1 MKHVVVVEDD
11 VHNAV
16 LFRKILEKRAGCRV
30 THTEDPAEVLEL
42 VKSGDVSLVIMDV
55 SLRHSKWQG
64 RPAGGV
70 EICQL
75 IRSQS
80 LRRVPILL
88 CTAHAMRGD
97 AERLLQQSDADDYVS
112 KPITDH
118 ERFAALALEMM
129 ERAA

>member
-11 VHNAV
+11 AHNAV
-16 LFRKILEKRAGCRV
+16 LFRKILEKRAGCTV
-30 THTEDPAEVLEL
+30 TLTEDPAAVLEL
-42 VKSGDVSLVIMDV
+42 VNGGDVSLVILDV

-64 RPAGGV
+64 RPVGGV
-70 EICQL
+70 EICQM
-75 IRSQS
+75 IRAQSQH
-80 LRRVPILL
+80 RVPVLL

-97 AERLLQQSDADDYVS
+97 AERLLKDSGADDYVS
-112 KPITDH
+112 KPIIEH

>member
-11 VHNAV
+11 AHNAV
-16 LFRKILEKRAGCRV
+16 LFRKILERRLGCRV

-42 VKSGDVSLVIMDV
+42 VQAGDVALVIMDV

-75 IRSQS
+75 IRRQA
-80 LRRVPILL
+80 LRHVPILL
-88 CTAHAMRGD
+88 ATAHAMRGD
-97 AERLLQQSDADDYVS
+97 AERLLAESGADDYVS

-118 ERFAALALEMM
+118 ERFAALARELM

>member
-1 MKHVVVVEDD
+1 MNQVIVVEDD
-11 VHNAV
+11 PHNAI
-16 LFRKILEKRAGCRV
+16 LFRKILEKRAGCNV
-30 THTEDPAEVLEL
+30 TLTEDPAEVLEL
-42 VKSGDVSLVIMDV
+42 LHGGEVALVILDV
-55 SLRHSKWQG
+55 SLRHSTWQG

-75 IRSQS
+75 IRAQD
-80 LRRVPILL
+80 LPRVPILL

-97 AERLLQQSDADDYVS
+97 AERLLRESGADQYVA